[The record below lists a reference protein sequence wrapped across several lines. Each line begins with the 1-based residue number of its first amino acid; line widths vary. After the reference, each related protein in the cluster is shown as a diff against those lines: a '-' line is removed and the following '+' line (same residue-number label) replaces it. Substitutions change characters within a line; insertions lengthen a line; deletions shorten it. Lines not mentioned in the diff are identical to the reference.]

1 MLAPYARILDG
12 NLGIADQQAR
22 HIPDPVAIGAVGG
35 SGTRLMARTLEAMGV
50 AMATPVNSAGDA
62 LEWPPMRRL
71 LSDSMLARFPREHI
85 LNNAFSGLEQLLALR
100 RHNLGLRGRSGWKV
114 PTTHLWLAELAQ
126 FFPGMQ
132 YIHLIRNG
140 LDMAYS
146 GNQRQAQH
154 WASSQAVE
162 LTRDRDG
169 RISPG
174 SMLEYWLCANE
185 SALETGARCLG
196 QRMRVIRFED
206 LCLNPERE
214 IRDLASFL
222 GVPVDEATVVKLSS
236 DIHVPESQGRY
247 LHRDWRGDFTADQL
261 ARLDKLGYRG

>member
-12 NLGIADQQAR
+12 NLSSADQHAR

-100 RHNLGLRGRSGWKV
+100 RHNLGLSGRSGWKV

-162 LTRDRDG
+162 LTLDSDG
-169 RISPG
+169 RISLAQCWSIG
-174 SMLEYWLCANE
+174 SAPMKEPCRRA
-185 SALETGARCLG
+185 
-196 QRMRVIRFED
+196 
-206 LCLNPERE
+206 
-214 IRDLASFL
+214 
-222 GVPVDEATVVKLSS
+222 PVSGTAYAGDSLRRL
-236 DIHVPESQGRY
+236 VPESRA
-247 LHRDWRGDFTADQL
+247 RDS
-261 ARLDKLGYRG
+261 